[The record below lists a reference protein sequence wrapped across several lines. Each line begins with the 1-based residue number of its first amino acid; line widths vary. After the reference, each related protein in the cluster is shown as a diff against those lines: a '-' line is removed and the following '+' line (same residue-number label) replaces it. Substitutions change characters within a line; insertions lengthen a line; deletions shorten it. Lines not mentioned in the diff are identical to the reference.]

1 MFALYS
7 SSNKDNF
14 HYTCFAQPWSPA
26 RKGNQQTEMISGFQS
41 KEMFKGLEMSCNT
54 LAVTYPFQ
62 NEVWKQVVRVPPT
75 GSPVYVVEYI
85 SSAKCQIIY
94 LQIGVIMNNGNISWD
109 QNCLPCFLEDEKGL
123 QYMVEALFCTIS
135 FWQRLVSIKK
145 GFVGPC
151 GTCIDVQFHW
161 AEMMVK
167 VSLQRI
173 DITRDIQHVCDKK
186 LTVWPTL
193 WPTSTSLQFYWF
205 TYVSVS
211 VFRETIW
218 SFVYRYIYID
228 W

>member
-94 LQIGVIMNNGNISWD
+94 LQIGVIMNNGNKS
-109 QNCLPCFLEDEKGL
+109 
-123 QYMVEALFCTIS
+123 
-135 FWQRLVSIKK
+135 
-145 GFVGPC
+145 
-151 GTCIDVQFHW
+151 
-161 AEMMVK
+161 
-167 VSLQRI
+167 
-173 DITRDIQHVCDKK
+173 
-186 LTVWPTL
+186 
-193 WPTSTSLQFYWF
+193 
-205 TYVSVS
+205 
-211 VFRETIW
+211 
-218 SFVYRYIYID
+218 
-228 W
+228 